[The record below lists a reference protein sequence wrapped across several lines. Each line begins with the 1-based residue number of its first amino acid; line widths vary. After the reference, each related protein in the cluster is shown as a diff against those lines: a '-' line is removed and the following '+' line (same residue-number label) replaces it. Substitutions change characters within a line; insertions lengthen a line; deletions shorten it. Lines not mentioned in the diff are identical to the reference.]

1 MTFSK
6 ENSYRYLSFKLRCL
20 LSLVYRALLLKE
32 IIIGYNHYALF
43 NNSNLLCKYTNRRS
57 PLPIHWASVPHS
69 QQHGPGPSRRSNPER
84 TQIKATNK
92 IRAWRAVKIKAKEL
106 MSCNSWFVNNKDM
119 ITLIIQIWSKLFYM
133 VSREWLDFSVL
144 RKETFHFG
152 SFHLITNPP
161 YNSLWILITVFISG
175 WGTSIFVRGGV
186 FLPFCGLPLWLWGYQ
201 TPALCSTGCH
211 SGISLQWSPPP
222 PQF

>member
-133 VSREWLDFSVL
+133 VSTEWLDFSLL

-152 SFHLITNPP
+152 SFHILQIH
-161 YNSLWILITVFISG
+161 LITV
-175 WGTSIFVRGGV
+175 
-186 FLPFCGLPLWLWGYQ
+186 CGYW
-201 TPALCSTGCH
+201 
-211 SGISLQWSPPP
+211 
-222 PQF
+222 